1 MQEKFYGDR
10 QCFLGKLYQVLF
22 STTYFGLF
30 RIGEM
35 TFSTHVVKAWDVHI
49 ATNKKK
55 MQFIL
60 WSFKTHSRGNK
71 PQIIKIT
78 SNEAIKGKKSN
89 PFKFCPFQLLLN
101 YLAIRPPTKDD
112 NEQFFVFADN
122 SSVKAHHMRNVLSLI
137 LRQLNLPVHAY
148 CVHGLRMGR
157 TADLLKLGLS
167 VETIKKMGHW
177 KSNAVF
183 AYLRD

>member
-1 MQEKFYGDR
+1 MLTTMQEKFYGDGQR
-10 QCFLGKLYQVLF
+10 FLGKLYQVLF

-35 TFSTHVVKAWDVHI
+35 TFSMHVVKAWDVHI

-60 WSFKTHSRGNK
+60 WSSKTHSRGNK
-71 PQIIKIT
+71 PQNIKIT

-112 NEQFFVFADN
+112 NEQFFCVC
-122 SSVKAHHMRNVLSLI
+122 
-137 LRQLNLPVHAY
+137 RQLASESTPYEKHFVTHF
-148 CVHGLRMGR
+148 
-157 TADLLKLGLS
+157 K
-167 VETIKKMGHW
+167 TIKFTGACILCARAQ
-177 KSNAVF
+177 NGQNN
-183 AYLRD
+183 